1 MCSFSIKN
9 NIILLNDI
17 FGNIL
22 KLNILFKFFLN
33 IFMNLKPNKNGNKNI
48 LLFFTPKRNLL
59 TSPLVSFLTNS
70 DKPQLY
76 KKSLT

>member
-22 KLNILFKFFLN
+22 KLNILFKFFK
-33 IFMNLKPNKNGNKNI
+33 IFL
-48 LLFFTPKRNLL
+48 
-59 TSPLVSFLTNS
+59 
-70 DKPQLY
+70 
-76 KKSLT
+76 